1 MTIQASGQFDGHA
14 SRARLESWEVTGAD
28 SALTFSLRHI
38 VVREIIGH
46 FRKWGALLVLDLDDV
61 SRSWL
66 TGWVDLASID
76 TGAPERDEHIRS
88 PEFFNVSHVPVAE
101 FRSNAIYPIDGQHVL
116 VRGQLVLHGVEQPID
131 LTVTPGPTIGEGDS
145 ARATYE
151 VQATIDRQAFGLH
164 WNQDLDAGG
173 LVVGDR
179 IEIQARVRAKR
190 VPNDPATMLAR

>member
-1 MTIQASGQFDGHA
+1 
-14 SRARLESWEVTGAD
+14 LESWEVTGAD

-61 SRSWL
+61 SRSRL
-66 TGWVDLASID
+66 TGWVDLASVD

-88 PEFFNVSHVPVAE
+88 PEFFNVAHFAVAE
-101 FRSNAIYPIDGQHVL
+101 FRSDTIFPIAGQRFL
-116 VRGQLVLHGVEQPID
+116 VRGQLVLHGVAQPIE
-131 LTVTPGPTIGEGDS
+131 LTVTPGLKIEEGNN

-190 VPNDPATMLAR
+190 VPNDSATMFVR

>member
-1 MTIQASGQFDGHA
+1 
-14 SRARLESWEVTGAD
+14 LESWEVTGAD

-38 VVREIIGH
+38 VVRQIIGH
-46 FRKWGALLVLDLDDV
+46 FRKWGALLVLDQDDL
-61 SRSWL
+61 SRSRL

-76 TGAPERDEHIRS
+76 TGATERDEQIRS
-88 PEFFNVSHVPVAE
+88 SEFFNVAHFAVAE
-101 FRSNAIYPIDGQHVL
+101 FRSDAIFPIAGQRFL
-116 VRGQLVLHGVEQPID
+116 VRGQLVLHGVAQLME
-131 LTVTPGPTIGEGDS
+131 LTVTPGPTHGEGDS

-173 LVVGDR
+173 VVVGDR

-190 VPNDPATMLAR
+190 VPNDAAELFAR